1 MRFLRQSMI
10 GLFLA
15 ATALGLLVFAAD
27 MIGGAVQK
35 RMADAPPPQAPRERI
50 FSVNVVTATPGAETP
65 VLESFGAIQSRRTLE
80 LRSAVG
86 GRVVELAPGFED
98 GGAVEA
104 GQVLVRL
111 DRADAL
117 AEVARAKSAVLDAE
131 AEGRDAARAL
141 DLARDE
147 QSAAEEQAALRTR
160 AFQRQSDLADRGVG
174 TATATETAELAA
186 SSARQAVLARRQV
199 VTQSE
204 ARIDQAASLLS
215 RSQIALEDAQRRLD
229 ETTIAAPFSGSLS
242 SVSVVEGRLVSANE
256 RLAELIDPND
266 LEVSFRVST
275 AQYVRLIDAEGQLIK
290 ADVTAT
296 LDVAGLDLEATGK
309 ITRASAAAG
318 EGASGRLIFASL
330 TQAPG
335 FKPGDFVTVRIRE
348 PELQNVIRL
357 PSSAL
362 DAQARVLVLD
372 SDNRLEAVNVEVL
385 RRVGDEVL
393 VRGDIAGREVV
404 EARSPLL
411 GSGIAVKP
419 LRPGAAPAEP
429 AMIEL
434 TEERRAKLVAFVEAN
449 TRMPEAAKARVL
461 AQLAEPQVPAQMIER
476 LESRIGG

>member
-15 ATALGLLVFAAD
+15 ATAFGLLVFAAD
-27 MIGGAVQK
+27 MIGGALQK
-35 RMADAPPPQAPRERI
+35 RMADAPPPQAPRERV
-50 FSVNVVTATPGAETP
+50 FSVNVVMATPSTETP
-65 VLESFGAIQSRRTLE
+65 ILESFGSIQSRRTLE
-80 LRSAVG
+80 LRAAVG
-86 GRVVELAPGFED
+86 GRVVELAPDFED
-98 GGAVEA
+98 GGEVQA
-104 GQVLVRL
+104 GQVLVKL

-186 SSARQAVLARRQV
+186 SSARQAVLARRQI
-199 VTQSE
+199 VTQTE

-215 RSQIALEDAQRRLD
+215 RSQIALADAQRRLD

-242 SVSVVEGRLVSANE
+242 SVLVVEGRLVSANE
-256 RLAELIDPND
+256 RLAELIDPDD
-266 LEVSFRVST
+266 LEVSFRLST
-275 AQYVRLIDAEGQLIK
+275 AQYARLIDADGNLIK
-290 ADVTAT
+290 ADLTAT

-330 TQAPG
+330 TLAPG
-335 FKPGDFVTVRIRE
+335 FKPGDFVTVRVRE
-348 PELQNVIRL
+348 PELENVIRL

-372 SDNRLEAVNVEVL
+372 GENRLEAVNVQVL

-411 GSGIAVKP
+411 GAGIAVKP
-419 LRPGAAPAEP
+419 LRPGAALEEP
-429 AMIEL
+429 AMVEL
-434 TEERRAKLVAFVEAN
+434 TEERRAKLVAFVKAS